1 MSAIKIDNL
10 SKIYGKRKAL
20 KDITLTIPQ
29 GTIFG
34 LLGPNGAGKTTLIKS
49 LVGSLQPTSGSV
61 EVLGFNPLTEK
72 QKLRTKIGYMPQ
84 ASALYEDLSAR
95 ENVRFFGKLQNTPQL
110 EHKIEEI
117 LAFTE
122 LSARADDQIYTFS
135 GGMKKR
141 VSLACALIHRPTILF
156 LDEPTAA
163 VDPHLKVKTWHLF
176 RRLAQQGI
184 TLFIS
189 THLMD
194 EALLCDQLAIISQ
207 GSLIAVDTPKAILQ
221 RGHTHIIIK
230 LDDGQVVEKTVNGR
244 PEDLAHALSSVGL
257 PKTVTSLSI
266 ASDSLETIILDLLGK
281 HHE

>member
-1 MSAIKIDNL
+1 MNAIKIEKL
-10 SKIYGKRKAL
+10 SKTYGTREAL
-20 KDITLTIPQ
+20 KNISLTIPQ

-49 LVGSLQPTSGSV
+49 LVGSLKPTSGYV
-61 EVLGFNPLTEK
+61 EVLGHDPLK
-72 QKLRTKIGYMPQ
+72 QRKIVRTKIGYMPQ
-84 ASALYEDLSAR
+84 APALYEDLSAR
-95 ENVRFFGKLQNTPQL
+95 ENVRFFGKLQNTDNL
-110 EHKIEEI
+110 EHKIDEI

-122 LSARADDQIYTFS
+122 LSARANDQIYTFS

-141 VSLACALIHRPTILF
+141 VSLACALLHRPTILF

-163 VDPHLKVKTWHLF
+163 VDPHLKVKTWQLF

-184 TLFIS
+184 TLFVS

-207 GSLIAVDTPKAILQ
+207 GTLLAVDTPKAILQ
-221 RGHTHIIIK
+221 RGHIHLSVTLESGETI
-230 LDDGQVVEKTVNGR
+230 EKTVKGR
-244 PEDLAHALSSVGL
+244 PEDLAEALHPVGL
-257 PKTVTSLSI
+257 PSTIKALSI
-266 ASDSLETIILDLLGK
+266 HADSLETIILDLLGK